1 MLPKLFKPSACGTPA
16 PPASPLSEIVKTL
29 DGLSGR
35 RADPAA
41 DVVLESYTE
50 VVRED
55 GRVTVRRVER
65 RVEKGK

>member
-1 MLPKLFKPSACGTPA
+1 MLPNSSMI
-16 PPASPLSEIVKTL
+16 PPPGSPLSEIAKSL

-35 RADPAA
+35 RADPNSDA
-41 DVVLESYTE
+41 VVESYTE
-50 VVRED
+50 MVQERD